1 MSSPE
6 GPPLQSTMPP
16 KDTEVS
22 VLADA
27 VLTDLV
33 GFFDFTQTGESLRLS
48 GRYIVERALSRVVR
62 GFDFADNQSGVF
74 PDEVTPEMIEAGRAV
89 LDSFEWGEDNPE
101 ETVAEIYHVM
111 VLASLKS

>member
-1 MSSPE
+1 M
-6 GPPLQSTMPP
+6 
-16 KDTEVS
+16 VS
-22 VLADA
+22 EKSNVHQTVNQKPDLNRLTDA
-27 VLTDLV
+27 VMEALLDH
-33 GFFDFTQTGESLRLS
+33 FEFEQTGESLRLS